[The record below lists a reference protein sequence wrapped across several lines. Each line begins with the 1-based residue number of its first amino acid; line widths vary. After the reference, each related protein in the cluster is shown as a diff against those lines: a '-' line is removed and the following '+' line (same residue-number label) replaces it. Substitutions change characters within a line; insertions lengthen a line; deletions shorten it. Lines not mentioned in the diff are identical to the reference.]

1 MMRTTLAVPALALA
15 LSLAACSK
23 GESPPE
29 RDVAAQ
35 STGAATRATA
45 TEPAVAATPAPDTAA
60 PGRQHQ
66 YTSIANC
73 RIVKE
78 ERAEMPYIE
87 RECAGPGAFTLRI
100 SDSDARQR
108 ITLIGPSSEPID
120 LPLNRI
126 GGGGFSSFGQTA
138 EWRGPAGAPF
148 APDSL
153 IVRFDVAEQ
162 PNPAPETSYLL
173 VARLGRDPC
182 LVAIVP
188 PGPDQNDSARAR
200 ADAPGAC
207 LPG

>member
-1 MMRTTLAVPALALA
+1 
-15 LSLAACSK
+15 
-23 GESPPE
+23 
-29 RDVAAQ
+29 
-35 STGAATRATA
+35 
-45 TEPAVAATPAPDTAA
+45 
-60 PGRQHQ
+60 
-66 YTSIANC
+66 
-73 RIVKE
+73 
-78 ERAEMPYIE
+78 MPYIE
-87 RECAGPGAFTLRI
+87 RECAGPGTFTLRI

-108 ITLIGPSSEPID
+108 MALIGPSNEAVA

-138 EWRGPAGAPF
+138 EWRGPSGTPF

-162 PNPAPETSYLL
+162 PYPAPETSYLL
-173 VARLGRDPC
+173 VARLGRDQC

-188 PGPDQNDSARAR
+188 PGLGQNDSARAR